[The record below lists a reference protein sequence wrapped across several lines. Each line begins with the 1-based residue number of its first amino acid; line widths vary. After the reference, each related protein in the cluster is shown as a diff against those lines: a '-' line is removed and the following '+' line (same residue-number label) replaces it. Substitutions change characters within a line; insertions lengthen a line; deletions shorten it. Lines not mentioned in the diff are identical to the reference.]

1 MLSLLVLLYV
11 SGHFKQI
18 FFTELLNFGYWT
30 IEILD
35 VRGEH
40 KKSGL
45 TSEALTRVL
54 EQLEQNGQVLQIPHI
69 ICNNLVYSSFF

>member
-1 MLSLLVLLYV
+1 MKHLYSGQEHAGGWNLDDYLLRN
-11 SGHFKQI
+11 I
-18 FFTELLNFGYWT
+18 
-30 IEILD
+30 

-54 EQLEQNGQVLQIPHI
+54 EQLEQNGQVIQIPHI